1 MDSVIQIGAN
11 APEFQLPDLSGNLV
25 SLKDFKSSVVV
36 LNFWSSECD
45 WCERVDQELTNYL
58 AQWKGMATVLWIAS
72 NAHETRELVEK
83 VAVERNI
90 PIVLLDEQLKAANLY
105 GVQTTPHFFV
115 LDTQGKL
122 AYQGAWD
129 DITFRQRVATKSYV
143 PQAVKALIHG
153 NHPDI
158 TQTRAY
164 GCSLVR
170 FSEE

>member
-11 APEFQLPDLSGNLV
+11 APEFQLPDLYGNLV
-25 SLKDFKSSVVV
+25 LLKDVIGSLVI

-45 WCERVDQELTNYL
+45 WCERVDRELTKYL
-58 AQWKGMATVLWIAS
+58 AQWKGRATVLWIAS
-72 NAHETRELVEK
+72 NAHETREMVEK

-90 PIVLLDEQLKAANLY
+90 PIVLLDEQVKVANLY

-129 DITFRQRVATKSYV
+129 DITFRRRVAANSYV
-143 PQAVKALIHG
+143 LQAIQALMNG
-153 NHPDI
+153 NQPDI
-158 TQTRAY
+158 AQTQAY
-164 GCSLVR
+164 GCALVR